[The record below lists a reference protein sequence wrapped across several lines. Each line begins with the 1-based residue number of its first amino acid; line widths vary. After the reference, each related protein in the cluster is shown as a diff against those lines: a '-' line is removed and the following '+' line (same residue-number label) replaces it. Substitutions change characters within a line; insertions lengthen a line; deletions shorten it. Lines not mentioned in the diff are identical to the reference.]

1 MIKAGTQENLAF
13 RLFCFSYKLR
23 KIPPFREI
31 LRQSLRMTQT
41 KYVMLSVSETS
52 PGKAKPSDLMLSVI
66 FNPKNTT
73 LPGVCSP
80 VEAGEHTRRLE
91 YERQY
96 SRSDLYCGDSS
107 LRSE

>member
-31 LRQSLRMTQT
+31 LHCVQNDTNKVCHVERKRNIPWKGKTVGLNIIRNIQS
-41 KYVMLSVSETS
+41 
-52 PGKAKPSDLMLSVI
+52 ANI
-66 FNPKNTT
+66 T

-80 VEAGEHTRRLE
+80 VKAGEHTRRLG

>member
-1 MIKAGTQENLAF
+1 MIKAETQEKILHF
-13 RLFCFSYKLR
+13 GFLFCVLTPR
-23 KIPPFREI
+23 K
-31 LRQSLRMTQT
+31 
-41 KYVMLSVSETS
+41 
-52 PGKAKPSDLMLSVI
+52 
-66 FNPKNTT
+66 TT
-73 LPGVCSP
+73 IPGVCSP

>member
-1 MIKAGTQENLAF
+1 MIKVGTQENLAF
-13 RLFCFSYKLR
+13 RLFIFPINS
-23 KIPPFREI
+23 E
-31 LRQSLRMTQT
+31 
-41 KYVMLSVSETS
+41 KYHLS
-52 PGKAKPSDLMLSVI
+52 G
-66 FNPKNTT
+66 
-73 LPGVCSP
+73 GVCSP

>member
-1 MIKAGTQENLAF
+1 
-13 RLFCFSYKLR
+13 
-23 KIPPFREI
+23 
-31 LRQSLRMTQT
+31 
-41 KYVMLSVSETS
+41 MLSLSGKVLVICHPERSEGS
-52 PGKAKPSDLMLSVI
+52 PGKAKPADLMLSVI
-66 FNPKNTT
+66 FNPQNTT

-96 SRSDLYCGDSS
+96 SRSDLYCGDST

>member
-1 MIKAGTQENLAF
+1 MIKVGTQENSCVPAF
-13 RLFCFSYKLR
+13 V
-23 KIPPFREI
+23 FRINLEKYHPSG
-31 LRQSLRMTQT
+31 RFFTAFRMTQT
-41 KYVMLSVSETS
+41 KYVMLSASETS
-52 PGKAKPSDLMLSVI
+52 PGKAKPTDLMLSVI